1 MFYFAGTVTHKG
13 LWKSSLM
20 PNTLPRSTH
29 RPHWLKTLTWGFC
42 AGVLAGLS
50 MLLVM
55 ALLRL
60 FLGWPAPTELIFDR
74 LFPLLTVEFFIS
86 SLVRAG
92 GYTPLKLQ
100 GVFGALAGQMIVA
113 GLGGVI
119 YAFYLKRRDRRDSV
133 QTMRTWLLDR
143 RGWLLIISGVLAAT
157 ILFVALLWPT
167 LSTNYR
173 GLPPATAHWVAALEM
188 LISFSVCGLGIM
200 FFYGLLSRPPH
211 PMTAGE
217 TATIMGRSVGRR
229 RFVALG
235 IGAAVA
241 LALGSTL
248 RRLFRMGTFSYDGRQ
263 YGGPKVQK
271 ITPIRPD
278 DEFYQVSKNLID
290 PDIARDS
297 WRLDI
302 VGQVENPRV
311 YSFADIAAMPA
322 VKQETTLL
330 CISYGVGSGLCS
342 NAIWKGVPLPTLL
355 AQVKPKPNVT
365 TVLFRAADG
374 YYETFRFAKAMEPTT
389 LVAYEM
395 NGEPLPQRHGF
406 PLRLIVPGL
415 YGEKNPKWL
424 TRIELLN
431 EADGRLHRRH
441 GCGFYK
447 EQGWGRQGDAIP
459 THSRFDAPQV
469 RGDHFEAPFQVGKTV
484 GLRGMAFGGD
494 RGISKV
500 EISGDDG
507 ETWNAAEITKPGTKL
522 SWSLWS
528 YQWTPDEEGETR
540 LVVRATDGNGKLQ
553 ISEYRDQV
561 PDGATGLHR
570 VRARVEK
577 A

>member
-1 MFYFAGTVTHKG
+1 MR
-13 LWKSSLM
+13 SSLSFS
-20 PNTLPRSTH
+20 LGQ
-29 RPHWLKTLTWGFC
+29 HWIKTLIWGFF
-42 AGVLAGLS
+42 AGVLAGIA
-50 MLLVM
+50 MLLTM

-60 FLGWPAPTELIFDR
+60 FLGWPTPTELIFDR
-74 LFPLLTVEFFIS
+74 IFPLLTVEFFIG

-100 GVFGALAGQMIVA
+100 GVFGALAGQLIVA

-119 YAFYLKRRDRRDSV
+119 YAFYLKQHDGRDDA
-133 QTMRTWLLDR
+133 QIKRTSFLDV
-143 RGWLLIISGVLAAT
+143 RGWPLIIPGVLAAT
-157 ILFVALLWPT
+157 ILFVVLLWPT

-173 GLPPATAHWVAALEM
+173 GLPPGIAHAIASLEM
-188 LISFSVCGLGIM
+188 LISFSLCGVGIM
-200 FFYGLLSRPPH
+200 FFHHLLRRSPH
-211 PMTAGE
+211 AGGVDE
-217 TATIMGRSVGRR
+217 KAIAFGRSVGRR

-235 IGAAVA
+235 IGAALA

-278 DEFYQVSKNLID
+278 DEFYQVSKNLVD
-290 PDIARDS
+290 PDVVRDS

-322 VKQETTLL
+322 VEQETTLL

-374 YYETFRFAKAMEPTT
+374 YYETFRFEKAMEETT
-389 LVAYEM
+389 LIAYEM
-395 NGEPLPQRHGF
+395 NGEPLPRRHGF

-424 TRIELLN
+424 TRIELLD

-447 EQGWGRQGDAIP
+447 EQGWGRQGDSIP

-469 RGDHFEAPFQVGKTV
+469 RGNHFEAPFETGKAV
-484 GLRGMAFGGD
+484 ELRGMAFGGD

-500 EISGDDG
+500 EVSSDNG
-507 ETWNAAEITKPGTKL
+507 ETWDDAEITKPGTKL

-528 YQWTPDEEGETR
+528 YQWVPDEEGENM
-540 LVVRATDGNGKLQ
+540 LVVRATDGNGNLQ

-570 VRARVEK
+570 VRAFVQK
-577 A
+577 V

>member
-1 MFYFAGTVTHKG
+1 MDHRHWF
-13 LWKSSLM
+13 
-20 PNTLPRSTH
+20 NTFS
-29 RPHWLKTLTWGFC
+29 WGFI
-42 AGVLAGLS
+42 AGILAGIA

-60 FLGWPAPTELIFDR
+60 FFGWPTPTELIFDR
-74 LFPLLTVEFFIS
+74 LFPLLTVEFFIG

-100 GVFGALAGQMIVA
+100 GVFGALAAQVIVA
-113 GLGGVI
+113 GLVGAF
-119 YAFYLKRRDRRDSV
+119 YAFYSRRRYQRQSAGSV
-133 QTMRTWLLDR
+133 GNSLFDATGLR
-143 RGWLLIISGVLAAT
+143 LIIPGVLGAT
-157 ILFVALLWPT
+157 ILLVVLLWPT
-167 LSTNYR
+167 LVTNYR
-173 GLPPATAHWVAALEM
+173 GFPAGPAHLIASVEM
-188 LISFSVCGLGIM
+188 LISFSICGLGII
-200 FFYGLLSRPPH
+200 FFYGLLSRPQIDPEDKTV
-211 PMTAGE
+211 PAKPV
-217 TATIMGRSVGRR
+217 SVGRR

-235 IGAAVA
+235 IGAMVA
-241 LALGSTL
+241 LTLGSTL

-263 YGGPKVQK
+263 YGGPNVQK
-271 ITPIRPD
+271 ITPIRPE

-290 PDIARDS
+290 PDVARDS

-302 VGQVENPRV
+302 DGQVENPRV

-322 VKQETTLL
+322 VEQETTLL

-374 YYETFRFAKAMEPTT
+374 YYETFRFAKAMESTT

-395 NGEPLPQRHGF
+395 NGEPLPRRHGY

-424 TRIELLN
+424 TRIELLD
-431 EADGRLHRRH
+431 ESDARLHRRH

-447 EQGWGRQGDAIP
+447 QQGWGREGDIIP
-459 THSRFDAPQV
+459 THSRIDAPQV
-469 RGDHFEAPFQVGKTV
+469 AGNHFAAPFKVGQVTE
-484 GLRGMAFGGD
+484 LRGMAFGGD
-494 RGISKV
+494 RGISRV
-500 EISGDDG
+500 EISSDNG
-507 ETWNAAEITKPGTKL
+507 ETWDGAEINKPGTKI
-522 SWSLWS
+522 SWSLWR
-528 YQWTPDEEGETR
+528 YEWTPDEEGDTT

-561 PDGATGLHR
+561 PDGATGLHY
-570 VRARVEK
+570 VKARVEK

>member
-1 MFYFAGTVTHKG
+1 MD
-13 LWKSSLM
+13 
-20 PNTLPRSTH
+20 
-29 RPHWLKTLTWGFC
+29 RPHWIKTLIWGFI
-42 AGVLAGLS
+42 AGVLAGIA
-50 MLLVM
+50 MLLTM

-60 FLGWPAPTELIFDR
+60 FLGWPTPTELIFDR
-74 LFPLLTVEFFIS
+74 IFPLLTVEFFIG

-100 GVFGALAGQMIVA
+100 GVFGALAGQVIVA

-119 YAFYLKRRDRRDSV
+119 YAFYLRRRNRRDAGRAIS
-133 QTMRTWLLDR
+133 WLLDA
-143 RGWLLIISGVLAAT
+143 RGWLLIIPGVLIAT
-157 ILFVALLWPT
+157 VFFVALLWPT
-167 LSTNYR
+167 LFTNYR
-173 GLPPATAHWVAALEM
+173 GLPPGMAHAIASLEM
-188 LISFSVCGLGIM
+188 LISFSLCGIGVM
-200 FFYGLLSRPPH
+200 FFYGLLSRPPRAAV
-211 PMTAGE
+211 AGE
-217 TATIMGRSVGRR
+217 SATTVRRPLARR

-241 LALGSTL
+241 LTLGGTL
-248 RRLFRMGTFSYDGRQ
+248 RRLFRIGTFGYDGRQ

-278 DEFYQVSKNLID
+278 DEFYQVSKNLVD
-290 PDIARDS
+290 PDVTRDS
-297 WRLDI
+297 SRLDI

-322 VKQETTLL
+322 VEQETTLL

-355 AQVKPKPNVT
+355 GQVKPKPNVT

-374 YYETFRFAKAMEPTT
+374 YYETFRFEKAMEETT

-395 NGEPLPQRHGF
+395 NGEPLPRRHGF

-424 TRIELLN
+424 TRIELLD

-447 EQGWGRQGDAIP
+447 EQGWGRQGDSVP

-469 RGDHFEAPFQVGKTV
+469 RGDHFEAPFQTGKTV
-484 GLRGMAFGGD
+484 ELRGMAFGGD

-500 EISGDDG
+500 EVSSDNG
-507 ETWNAAEITKPGTKL
+507 ETWDDAEITKPGTKL

-528 YQWTPDEEGETR
+528 YQWMPDEEGETM

-561 PDGATGLHR
+561 PDGATGLHH
-570 VRARVEK
+570 VRAFVAK

>member
-1 MFYFAGTVTHKG
+1 
-13 LWKSSLM
+13 M
-20 PNTLPRSTH
+20 PNSSPRSTDW
-29 RPHWLKTLTWGFC
+29 PHWLKTLTWGFC
-42 AGVLAGLS
+42 AGVLAGLI
-50 MLLVM
+50 MLLTM

-60 FLGWPAPTELIFDR
+60 FLGWPTPTELIFDR
-74 LFPLLTVEFFIS
+74 IFPLLTVEFFIG

-100 GVFGALAGQMIVA
+100 GVFGALAGQVIVA

-119 YAFYLKRRDRRDSV
+119 YAFYLKRRDRRDVAKTTGSS
-133 QTMRTWLLDR
+133 LLDR
-143 RGWLLIISGVLAAT
+143 RGWPLVIPGVLAAT

-173 GLPPATAHWVAALEM
+173 GFPPGIAHLIAALEM

-200 FFYGLLSRPPH
+200 FFYGLLSRPWH
-211 PMTAGE
+211 AMTARE
-217 TATIMGRSVGRR
+217 TATMVGRSVGRR
-229 RFVALG
+229 RFIALG

-241 LALGSTL
+241 LARGSTL
-248 RRLFRMGTFSYDGRQ
+248 HRLFRMGTFSYDGRQ
-263 YGGPKVQK
+263 YRGPKVQK

-278 DEFYQVSKNLID
+278 DEFYQVSKNLVD
-290 PDIARDS
+290 PDVARDS

-302 VGQVENPRV
+302 VGQVEKPRV

-322 VKQETTLL
+322 VEQETTLL

-355 AQVKPKPNVT
+355 AQVRPKPNVT

-374 YYETFRFAKAMEPTT
+374 YYETFRFEKAMEPTT

-395 NGEPLPQRHGF
+395 NGEPLPQGHGF

-424 TRIELLN
+424 TSIELLD

-447 EQGWGRQGDAIP
+447 QQCWGREGDVIP

-469 RGDHFEAPFQVGKTV
+469 AGNHFAQPFILGKTAE
-484 GLRGMAFGGD
+484 LRGMAFGGD

-500 EISGDDG
+500 EISTDNG
-507 ETWNAAEITKPGTKL
+507 ETWEEAEISYPGTRI
-522 SWSLWS
+522 SWSLWR
-528 YQWTPDEEGETR
+528 YEWTPKEVGKSQ
-540 LVVRATDGNGKLQ
+540 LVVRATDGDGKLQ

-561 PDGATGLHR
+561 PDGATGFHH
-570 VRARVEK
+570 VRASVV
-577 A
+577 AS

>member
-1 MFYFAGTVTHKG
+1 
-13 LWKSSLM
+13 M
-20 PNTLPRSTH
+20 PNSSPRSTD

-42 AGVLAGLS
+42 AGVLAGLT
-50 MLLVM
+50 MLLTM

-60 FLGWPAPTELIFDR
+60 FLGWPTPTELIFDR
-74 LFPLLTVEFFIS
+74 IFPLLTVEFFIG

-100 GVFGALAGQMIVA
+100 GVFGALAGQVIVA
-113 GLGGVI
+113 GLGGVL
-119 YAFYLKRRDRRDSV
+119 YAFYLRRRDRHGSAQSV
-133 QTMRTWLLDR
+133 GSSLFDA
-143 RGWLLIISGVLAAT
+143 RGWPLIIPGVLVAT
-157 ILFVALLWPT
+157 ILFVVLLWPT
-167 LSTNYR
+167 LFTNYR
-173 GLPPATAHWVAALEM
+173 GLPPATAHWIAALEM
-188 LISFSVCGLGIM
+188 LISFSICGIGIM
-200 FFYGLLSRPPH
+200 VFYGLLSSPPH
-211 PMTAGE
+211 AE
-217 TATIMGRSVGRR
+217 VADKTATAVSVSVGRR

-241 LALGSTL
+241 LALGGTL

-263 YGGPKVQK
+263 YGGPRVQK

-278 DEFYQVSKNLID
+278 DEFYQVSKNLVD
-290 PDIARDS
+290 PDVARDS

-322 VKQETTLL
+322 IEQESTLL
-330 CISYGVGSGLCS
+330 CISYGVGTGLCS

-355 AQVKPKPNVT
+355 GQVKPKPNVT

-374 YYETFRFAKAMEPTT
+374 YYETFRFEKAMEPTT

-395 NGEPLPQRHGF
+395 NGEPLPRRHGF

-424 TRIELLN
+424 TRIELLD

-484 GLRGMAFGGD
+484 ELRGMAFGGD

-500 EISGDDG
+500 EISSDDG
-507 ETWNAAEITKPGTKL
+507 KTWDDAEITKPGTKL

-528 YQWTPDEEGETR
+528 YQWTPNEEGETR
-540 LVVRATDGNGKLQ
+540 MVVRATDGEGKLQ

-561 PDGATGLHR
+561 PDGATGLHS

>member
-1 MFYFAGTVTHKG
+1 MRS
-13 LWKSSLM
+13 LSSL
-20 PNTLPRSTH
+20 LSGQ
-29 RPHWLKTLTWGFC
+29 HWVKTLIWGFF
-42 AGVLAGLS
+42 AGVLAGIT
-50 MLLVM
+50 MLLTM

-60 FLGWPAPTELIFDR
+60 FLGWPTPTELIFDR
-74 LFPLLTVEFFIS
+74 IFPLLTVEFFIG

-119 YAFYLKRRDRRDSV
+119 YAFYLRRRGRRDAHTINSP
-133 QTMRTWLLDR
+133 LDA
-143 RGWLLIISGVLAAT
+143 RGLSLIIPGVLAAT
-157 ILFVALLWPT
+157 ILFVVLLWPT
-167 LSTNYR
+167 LLTNYR
-173 GLPPATAHWVAALEM
+173 GFPPGIAHVIASLEI
-188 LISFSVCGLGIM
+188 LISFSVCGIGIM

-211 PMTAGE
+211 AAVLDENATAV
-217 TATIMGRSVGRR
+217 AARSIGRR

-235 IGAAVA
+235 IGATFA
-241 LALGSTL
+241 LALGGTL

-263 YGGPKVQK
+263 YGGPNVQK
-271 ITPIRPD
+271 ITPIRPN

-290 PDIARDS
+290 PDVTRVS

-311 YSFADIAAMPA
+311 YSFADVAAMPA
-322 VKQETTLL
+322 VEQETTLL

-342 NAIWKGVPLPTLL
+342 NAIWKGVPLSTLL

-374 YYETFRFAKAMEPTT
+374 YYETFRFEKAMEPTT

-395 NGEPLPQRHGF
+395 NGEPLPKRHGF

-424 TRIELLN
+424 TRIELLD

-447 EQGWGRQGDAIP
+447 EQGWGRQGDSIP

-469 RGDHFEAPFQVGKTV
+469 RGDHFEAPFQVGKPV
-484 GLRGMAFGGD
+484 EVRGMAFGGD

-500 EISGDDG
+500 EVSSDDG
-507 ETWNAAEITKPGTKL
+507 ETWDDAEITKPGTKL

-528 YQWTPDEEGETR
+528 YQWMPDKEGETTF
-540 LVVRATDGNGKLQ
+540 VVRATDGNGKLQ

-561 PDGATGLHR
+561 PDGATGLHH
-570 VRARVEK
+570 VRALVEK

>member
-1 MFYFAGTVTHKG
+1 
-13 LWKSSLM
+13 M
-20 PNTLPRSTH
+20 PNTLPRSTD

-50 MLLVM
+50 MLLIM

-60 FLGWPAPTELIFDR
+60 FLGCPTPTELIFDR

-100 GVFGALAGQMIVA
+100 GVFGALAGQVIVA
-113 GLGGVI
+113 GLGGMI
-119 YAFYLKRRDRRDSV
+119 YAFYLKRRDRRDLAR
-133 QTMRTWLLDR
+133 TMSTSLLDA
-143 RGWLLIISGVLAAT
+143 RGWPLIIPGVLAGT

-173 GLPPATAHWVAALEM
+173 GFPPGIAHLIATLEM
-188 LISFSVCGLGIM
+188 LISFSVCGIGII

-211 PMTAGE
+211 AMTAGE
-217 TATIMGRSVGRR
+217 TATLVGQSVGRR

-235 IGAAVA
+235 IGAALA
-241 LALGSTL
+241 LALGSAL

-278 DEFYQVSKNLID
+278 DEFYQVSKNLVD
-290 PDIARDS
+290 PDVARDS

-302 VGQVENPRV
+302 IGQVENPRV

-322 VKQETTLL
+322 VEQETTLL

-374 YYETFRFAKAMEPTT
+374 YYETFRFEKAMEETT
-389 LVAYEM
+389 LVVYEM
-395 NGEPLPQRHGF
+395 NGEPLPRRHGF

-424 TRIELLN
+424 TRIELLD

-447 EQGWGRQGDAIP
+447 EQGWGRQGDSVP

-469 RGDHFEAPFQVGKTV
+469 IGDHFEAPFQVGKTV
-484 GLRGMAFGGD
+484 ELRGMAFGGD
-494 RGISKV
+494 RGISRV
-500 EISGDDG
+500 EISSDDG
-507 ETWNAAEITKPGTKL
+507 ETWDDAEITKPGTKL

-528 YQWTPDEEGETR
+528 YQWTPDEKGETGM
-540 LVVRATDGNGKLQ
+540 VVRATDGEGKLQ

-570 VRARVEK
+570 VRARVEN

>member
-1 MFYFAGTVTHKG
+1 MR
-13 LWKSSLM
+13 SSLS
-20 PNTLPRSTH
+20 LSSGQ
-29 RPHWLKTLTWGFC
+29 HWGKALIWGFF
-42 AGVLAGLS
+42 AGVLAGIG
-50 MLLVM
+50 MLLTM

-60 FLGWPAPTELIFDR
+60 FLGWPTPTELIFDR
-74 LFPLLTVEFFIS
+74 IFPLLTVEFFIG

-100 GVFGALAGQMIVA
+100 GVFGALAGQVIVA

-119 YAFYLKRRDRRDSV
+119 YAFYLRRRDRRGDAQIATSF
-133 QTMRTWLLDR
+133 LDV
-143 RGWLLIISGVLAAT
+143 RGWPLIVPSVLAAT
-157 ILFVALLWPT
+157 ILFVVLLWPT

-173 GLPPATAHWVAALEM
+173 GFPPGIAHVIASIEM
-188 LISFSVCGLGIM
+188 LISFSVGGFGIM
-200 FFYGLLSRPPH
+200 FFHGLLSRSPQ
-211 PMTAGE
+211 AANVDE
-217 TATIMGRSVGRR
+217 KAIAFGRSVGRR

-235 IGAAVA
+235 IGAALA

-278 DEFYQVSKNLID
+278 DEFYQVSKNLVD
-290 PDIARDS
+290 PDVARDS

-311 YSFADIAAMPA
+311 YSFADIAALPA
-322 VKQETTLL
+322 VEQETTLL

-374 YYETFRFAKAMEPTT
+374 YYETFRFEKAMEETT

-395 NGEPLPQRHGF
+395 NGEPLPRRHGF

-424 TRIELLN
+424 TRIELLD

-447 EQGWGRQGDAIP
+447 EQGWGRQGDSVP

-469 RGDHFEAPFQVGKTV
+469 RGDHFEAPFQTGKAV
-484 GLRGMAFGGD
+484 ELRGMAFGGD

-500 EISGDDG
+500 EISSDNG
-507 ETWNAAEITKPGTKL
+507 ETWDDAEITKPGTKL

-528 YQWTPDEEGETR
+528 YQWVPDDEGETM

-561 PDGATGLHR
+561 PDGATGLHH
-570 VRARVEK
+570 VRAFVQK

>member
-1 MFYFAGTVTHKG
+1 MAT
-13 LWKSSLM
+13 SSS
-20 PNTLPRSTH
+20 RSTNH
-29 RPHWLKTLTWGFC
+29 HHWLKTVIWGFI
-42 AGVLAGLS
+42 AGALAGLA
-50 MLLVM
+50 MLLTM

-60 FLGWPAPTELIFDR
+60 FLGWPTPTELIFDR
-74 LFPLLTVEFFIS
+74 VFPLLTVEFFIG

-100 GVFGALAGQMIVA
+100 GVFGALTAQVIVA
-113 GLGGVI
+113 GLGGVL
-119 YAFYLKRRDRRDSV
+119 YAFYLTRRDRRGGLRPAGNS
-133 QTMRTWLLDR
+133 LLDA
-143 RGWLLIISGVLAAT
+143 RGLFLIIPGVLVAT
-157 ILFVALLWPT
+157 VLFVALLWPT
-167 LSTNYR
+167 LLTNYR
-173 GLPPATAHWVAALEM
+173 GLPPGPAHAIASLEM

-200 FFYGLLSRPPH
+200 FFYGLLSRAPP
-211 PMTAGE
+211 TR
-217 TATIMGRSVGRR
+217 ATGSIATTPVRSVGRR

-235 IGAAVA
+235 IGTALA

-263 YGGPKVQK
+263 YAGPNVQK
-271 ITPIRPD
+271 ITPIRPQ

-290 PDIARDS
+290 PDVARES

-302 VGQVENPRV
+302 VGQVEDPRV

-322 VKQETTLL
+322 VEQETTLL

-342 NAIWKGVPLPTLL
+342 NAVWKGVPLPILL

-374 YYETFRFAKAMEPTT
+374 YYETFRFEKAMEETT

-395 NGEPLPQRHGF
+395 NGEPLPRRHGF

-424 TRIELLN
+424 TRIELLD

-447 EQGWGRQGDAIP
+447 EQGWGHQGDSIP

-469 RGDHFEAPFQVGKTV
+469 RGDHFEAPFQTGKAV
-484 GLRGMAFGGD
+484 KLSGMAFGGD

-500 EISGDDG
+500 EVSSDNG
-507 ETWNAAEITKPGTKL
+507 ETWDDAEITKPGTKL

-528 YQWTPDEEGETR
+528 YQWVPDEEGETM
-540 LVVRATDGNGKLQ
+540 LVVRATDGSGNLQ

-561 PDGATGLHR
+561 PDGATGLHH
-570 VRARVEK
+570 VRAFVQK

>member
-1 MFYFAGTVTHKG
+1 MSN
-13 LWKSSLM
+13 SS
-20 PNTLPRSTH
+20 PRSTD

-42 AGVLAGLS
+42 AGVLAGLT
-50 MLLVM
+50 MLLTM

-60 FLGWPAPTELIFDR
+60 FLGWPTPTELIFDR
-74 LFPLLTVEFFIS
+74 IFPLLTVEFFIG

-100 GVFGALAGQMIVA
+100 GVFGALAGQVIVA
-113 GLGGVI
+113 GLGGVL
-119 YAFYLKRRDRRDSV
+119 YAFYLRRRDRHGSARSAGSSLFDA
-133 QTMRTWLLDR
+133 
-143 RGWLLIISGVLAAT
+143 RGWPLIIPGVLVAT
-157 ILFVALLWPT
+157 ILFVVLLWPT
-167 LSTNYR
+167 LFTNYR

-188 LISFSVCGLGIM
+188 LISFSICGIGIM
-200 FFYGLLSRPPH
+200 VFYGLLSRPPQ
-211 PMTAGE
+211 PVIEDE
-217 TATIMGRSVGRR
+217 TATAVGQSVGRR

-271 ITPIRPD
+271 ITPIRPE
-278 DEFYQVSKNLID
+278 DEFYQVSKNLVD
-290 PDIARDS
+290 PDVARDS

-302 VGQVENPRV
+302 AGQVENPRV
-311 YSFADIAAMPA
+311 YSYADIAAMPA
-322 VKQETTLL
+322 IEQESTLL

-355 AQVKPKPNVT
+355 GQVKPKPNVT

-374 YYETFRFAKAMEPTT
+374 YYETFRFEKAMEPTT

-395 NGEPLPQRHGF
+395 NGEPLPRRHGF

-424 TRIELLN
+424 TRIELLD

-484 GLRGMAFGGD
+484 ELRGMAFGGD

-500 EISGDDG
+500 EISSDDG
-507 ETWNAAEITKPGTKL
+507 KTWDDAEITKPGTKL

-528 YQWTPDEEGETR
+528 YQWTPNEEGETR
-540 LVVRATDGNGKLQ
+540 MVVRATDGEGKLQ

-561 PDGATGLHR
+561 PDGATGLHS

>member
-1 MFYFAGTVTHKG
+1 
-13 LWKSSLM
+13 L
-20 PNTLPRSTH
+20 PNTSPSSSDH
-29 RPHWLKTLTWGFC
+29 RPHWLKTLACGLI
-42 AGVLAGLS
+42 AGVLAGLA
-50 MLLVM
+50 MLLTM

-60 FLGWPAPTELIFDR
+60 FLGWPTPTELIFDR
-74 LFPLLTVEFFIS
+74 LFPLLTVKFFIS

-100 GVFGALAGQMIVA
+100 GVFGALAGQVIVA

-119 YAFYLKRRDRRDSV
+119 YAFYLKRRDQRDGA
-133 QTMRTWLLDR
+133 QTTGTSLLDG
-143 RGWLLIISGVLAAT
+143 RGWSLIIPGVLVVT
-157 ILFVALLWPT
+157 ILFVVLLWPT
-167 LSTNYR
+167 LFTNYR

-211 PMTAGE
+211 AMTAGE
-217 TATIMGRSVGRR
+217 TVTTVRRSVGRR
-229 RFVALG
+229 RFLALG

-241 LALGSTL
+241 LVLGSTL

-278 DEFYQVSKNLID
+278 DEFYQVSKNLVD
-290 PDIARDS
+290 PDVARDS

-322 VKQETTLL
+322 VEQETTLL

-395 NGEPLPQRHGF
+395 NGEPLPRRHGF

-424 TRIELLN
+424 TRIELLD

-447 EQGWGRQGDAIP
+447 EQGWGREGDAIP

-469 RGDHFEAPFQVGKTV
+469 RGDHFEAPFQVGKPV
-484 GLRGMAFGGD
+484 ELRGMAFGGD
-494 RGISKV
+494 RGILKV
-500 EISGDDG
+500 EISSDDG
-507 ETWNAAEITKPGTKL
+507 ETWDAAEITKPGTKL

-528 YQWTPDEEGETR
+528 YQWTPDEEGETE
-540 LVVRATDGNGKLQ
+540 LVVRATDGHGKLQ

-570 VRARVEK
+570 VRAIVEK
-577 A
+577 T

>member
-1 MFYFAGTVTHKG
+1 MRS
-13 LWKSSLM
+13 LSSL
-20 PNTLPRSTH
+20 LSGQ
-29 RPHWLKTLTWGFC
+29 HWVKTLIWGFF
-42 AGVLAGLS
+42 AGVLAGIA
-50 MLLVM
+50 MLLTM

-60 FLGWPAPTELIFDR
+60 FLGWPTPTELIFDR
-74 LFPLLTVEFFIS
+74 IFPLLTVEFFIG

-119 YAFYLKRRDRRDSV
+119 YAFYLRRRGRRDAHTINS
-133 QTMRTWLLDR
+133 LLDA
-143 RGWLLIISGVLAAT
+143 RGLPLIIPGVLAAT
-157 ILFVALLWPT
+157 ILFVVLLWPT
-167 LSTNYR
+167 LLTNYR
-173 GLPPATAHWVAALEM
+173 GFPPGIAHVIASLEI
-188 LISFSVCGLGIM
+188 LISFSVCGIGIM

-211 PMTAGE
+211 AAVLDENATAV
-217 TATIMGRSVGRR
+217 AARSIGRR

-235 IGAAVA
+235 IGATFA
-241 LALGSTL
+241 LALGGTL

-263 YGGPKVQK
+263 YGGPNVQK
-271 ITPIRPD
+271 ITPIRPT

-290 PDIARDS
+290 PDVTRDS

-311 YSFADIAAMPA
+311 YFFADIAAMPA
-322 VKQETTLL
+322 VEQETTLL

-342 NAIWKGVPLPTLL
+342 NAIWKGVPLSTLL

-374 YYETFRFAKAMEPTT
+374 YYETFRFEKAMEPTT

-395 NGEPLPQRHGF
+395 NGEPLPKRHGF

-424 TRIELLN
+424 TRIELLD

-447 EQGWGRQGDAIP
+447 QQGWGRQGDSIP

-469 RGDHFEAPFQVGKTV
+469 RGDHFEAPFQVGKPV
-484 GLRGMAFGGD
+484 EVRGMAFGGD

-500 EISGDDG
+500 EVSSDDG
-507 ETWNAAEITKPGTKL
+507 ETWDDAEITKPGTKL

-528 YQWTPDEEGETR
+528 YQWMPDKEGETTF
-540 LVVRATDGNGKLQ
+540 VVRATDGNGKLQ

-561 PDGATGLHR
+561 PDGATGLHH
-570 VRARVEK
+570 VRALVEK

>member
-1 MFYFAGTVTHKG
+1 MPT
-13 LWKSSLM
+13 SSS
-20 PNTLPRSTH
+20 RSTNQH
-29 RPHWLKTLTWGFC
+29 NWPKTVIWGFI
-42 AGVLAGLS
+42 AGALAGLA
-50 MLLVM
+50 MLLTM

-60 FLGWPAPTELIFDR
+60 FLGWPTPTELIFDR
-74 LFPLLTVEFFIS
+74 VFPLLTVEFFIG

-100 GVFGALAGQMIVA
+100 GVFGALTGQMIVA
-113 GLGGVI
+113 GLGGVL
-119 YAFYLKRRDRRDSV
+119 YAFYLRRRE
-133 QTMRTWLLDR
+133 R
-143 RGWLLIISGVLAAT
+143 RGDLRPAGSSLFDARGLSLIIPGVLVT
-157 ILFVALLWPT
+157 TVLFVALLWPT
-167 LSTNYR
+167 LLTNYR
-173 GLPPATAHWVAALEM
+173 GFPPGLAHAIASLEM
-188 LISFSVCGLGIM
+188 LISFSICGLGIM
-200 FFYGLLSRPPH
+200 FFYGLLSGAPPTKA
-211 PMTAGE
+211 MGGI
-217 TATIMGRSVGRR
+217 ATTPVRSVGRR
-229 RFVALG
+229 RFIALG
-235 IGAAVA
+235 IGAALA

-263 YGGPKVQK
+263 YGGPNVQK
-271 ITPIRPD
+271 ITPIRPQ

-290 PDIARDS
+290 PDVARES

-311 YSFADIAAMPA
+311 YSFADIAVMPA
-322 VKQETTLL
+322 VEQETTLL
-330 CISYGVGSGLCS
+330 CISYGIGSGLCS

-374 YYETFRFAKAMEPTT
+374 YYETFRFEKAMEPTT

-395 NGEPLPQRHGF
+395 NGEPLPRRHGF

-424 TRIELLN
+424 TRIELLD

-447 EQGWGRQGDAIP
+447 QQGWGREGDVIP
-459 THSRFDAPQV
+459 THSRIDAPQV
-469 RGDHFEAPFQVGKTV
+469 RGDHFESPFQVGKTV
-484 GLRGMAFGGD
+484 ELRGMAFGGD

-500 EISGDDG
+500 EISTDDG
-507 ETWNAAEITKPGTKL
+507 DTWKAAEITKPGTKL

-528 YQWTPDEEGETR
+528 FQWTPDGEGEAKV
-540 LVVRATDGNGKLQ
+540 LVRATDGEGEEQ

-570 VRARVEK
+570 VKARVEK
-577 A
+577 T

>member
-1 MFYFAGTVTHKG
+1 
-13 LWKSSLM
+13 
-20 PNTLPRSTH
+20 
-29 RPHWLKTLTWGFC
+29 
-42 AGVLAGLS
+42 
-50 MLLVM
+50 
-55 ALLRL
+55 
-60 FLGWPAPTELIFDR
+60 
-74 LFPLLTVEFFIS
+74 
-86 SLVRAG
+86 
-92 GYTPLKLQ
+92 
-100 GVFGALAGQMIVA
+100 
-113 GLGGVI
+113 
-119 YAFYLKRRDRRDSV
+119 
-133 QTMRTWLLDR
+133 
-143 RGWLLIISGVLAAT
+143 LIIPGVLAAT
-157 ILFVALLWPT
+157 ILFIALLWPT
-167 LSTNYR
+167 LVTNYR
-173 GLPPATAHWVAALEM
+173 GFPPGPAHGIASIEM
-188 LISFSVCGLGIM
+188 LISFSVCGIGIM
-200 FFYGLLSRPPH
+200 FFYGLLTRPLH
-211 PMTAGE
+211 PAGVDE
-217 TATIMGRSVGRR
+217 KEIAFGRSVGRR

-235 IGAAVA
+235 IGAALA

-263 YGGPKVQK
+263 YRGPKVQK

-311 YSFADIAAMPA
+311 YSFADIAALPA
-322 VKQETTLL
+322 VEQETTLL

-374 YYETFRFAKAMEPTT
+374 YYETFRFPKAMEPTT

-424 TRIELLN
+424 TRIELLD

-447 EQGWGRQGDAIP
+447 EQGWGRQGDSIP

-484 GLRGMAFGGD
+484 ELRGMAFGGD

-500 EISGDDG
+500 EISSDDG
-507 ETWNAAEITKPGTKL
+507 KTWVDAEISKPGTKL

-528 YQWTPDEEGETR
+528 YQWTPAEEGESR
-540 LVVRATDGNGKLQ
+540 LVVRATDGNGQLQ

>member
-1 MFYFAGTVTHKG
+1 
-13 LWKSSLM
+13 
-20 PNTLPRSTH
+20 
-29 RPHWLKTLTWGFC
+29 
-42 AGVLAGLS
+42 
-50 MLLVM
+50 MLLTM

-60 FLGWPAPTELIFDR
+60 FFGWPTPTELIFDR
-74 LFPLLTVEFFIS
+74 IFPMLTVEFFIG

-100 GVFGALAGQMIVA
+100 GVFGALAGQLIVA
-113 GLGGVI
+113 GLGGVL
-119 YAFYLKRRDRRDSV
+119 YAFYLRRHDRRNGS
-133 QTMRTWLLDR
+133 RTTGNALFDP
-143 RGWLLIISGVLAAT
+143 RGWLLIIPGVLAAT
-157 ILFVALLWPT
+157 ILFIALLWPT
-167 LSTNYR
+167 LVTNYR
-173 GLPPATAHWVAALEM
+173 GFQPGPAHVIASIEM
-188 LISFSVCGLGIM
+188 LISFSVCGIGIM
-200 FFYGLLSRPPH
+200 FFYVLLTRPLH
-211 PMTAGE
+211 PARVDEKGI
-217 TATIMGRSVGRR
+217 AVGRSVGRR

-235 IGAAVA
+235 IGAAFA

-263 YGGPKVQK
+263 YGGPKVQR

-322 VKQETTLL
+322 VEQETTLL
-330 CISYGVGSGLCS
+330 CISYEVGSGLCS

-374 YYETFRFAKAMEPTT
+374 YYETFRFPKATEPTT

-484 GLRGMAFGGD
+484 ELRGMAFGGD

-500 EISGDDG
+500 EISSDDG
-507 ETWNAAEITKPGTKL
+507 KNWVDAEISKPGTKL

-540 LVVRATDGNGKLQ
+540 LVVRATDGNGQLQ

>member
-1 MFYFAGTVTHKG
+1 
-13 LWKSSLM
+13 M
-20 PNTLPRSTH
+20 PNSSPRSTD

-42 AGVLAGLS
+42 AGVLAGLT
-50 MLLVM
+50 MLLTM

-60 FLGWPAPTELIFDR
+60 FLGWPTPTELIFDR
-74 LFPLLTVEFFIS
+74 IFPLLTVEFFIG

-100 GVFGALAGQMIVA
+100 GVFGALAGQVIVA
-113 GLGGVI
+113 GLGGVL
-119 YAFYLKRRDRRDSV
+119 YAFYLRRRDRHGSARSAGSSLFDA
-133 QTMRTWLLDR
+133 
-143 RGWLLIISGVLAAT
+143 RGWPLIMPGVLVAT
-157 ILFVALLWPT
+157 ILFVVLLWPT
-167 LSTNYR
+167 LFTNYR
-173 GLPPATAHWVAALEM
+173 GLPPATAHWIAALEM
-188 LISFSVCGLGIM
+188 LISFSVCGIGIM
-200 FFYGLLSRPPH
+200 VFYGLLSRPPQ
-211 PMTAGE
+211 PVIEDE
-217 TATIMGRSVGRR
+217 TATAVGQSVGRR

-263 YGGPKVQK
+263 YGGPRVQK
-271 ITPIRPD
+271 ITPIRPE
-278 DEFYQVSKNLID
+278 DEFYQVSKNLVD
-290 PDIARDS
+290 PDVARDS

-311 YSFADIAAMPA
+311 YSFADIVAMPA
-322 VKQETTLL
+322 VEQESTLL

-342 NAIWKGVPLPTLL
+342 NAVWKGVPLPALL
-355 AQVKPKPNVT
+355 LQAKPKPNVT

-374 YYETFRFAKAMEPTT
+374 YYETFRFEKAMEPTT

-395 NGEPLPQRHGF
+395 NGEPLPKRHGF

-424 TRIELLN
+424 TRIELLD

-447 EQGWGRQGDAIP
+447 EQGWGRQGDSIP

-469 RGDHFEAPFQVGKTV
+469 RGDHFDAPFQVGKTV
-484 GLRGMAFGGD
+484 ELRGMAFGGD

-500 EISGDDG
+500 EISSDDG
-507 ETWNAAEITKPGTKL
+507 ETWDDAEITKPGTKL

-540 LVVRATDGNGKLQ
+540 MVVRATDGEGKLQ

-561 PDGATGLHR
+561 PDGATGLHS
-570 VRARVEK
+570 VRAIVEK

>member
-1 MFYFAGTVTHKG
+1 MR
-13 LWKSSLM
+13 SSLS
-20 PNTLPRSTH
+20 LLSGQ
-29 RPHWLKTLTWGFC
+29 HWIKTLIWGFF
-42 AGVLAGLS
+42 AGVLAGIA
-50 MLLVM
+50 MLLTM

-60 FLGWPAPTELIFDR
+60 FLGWPTPTELIFDR
-74 LFPLLTVEFFIS
+74 IFPLLTVEFFIG

-100 GVFGALAGQMIVA
+100 GVFGALAGQVIVA

-119 YAFYLKRRDRRDSV
+119 YAYYLRRRDRRDDA
-133 QTMRTWLLDR
+133 QTKRSSFLDV
-143 RGWLLIISGVLAAT
+143 RGWPLIIPGVLAAT

-173 GLPPATAHWVAALEM
+173 GFPPGIAHTIASLEM
-188 LISFSVCGLGIM
+188 LMSFSVCGIGII
-200 FFYGLLSRPPH
+200 FFYSLLSRPSS
-211 PMTAGE
+211 TAVAHE
-217 TATIMGRSVGRR
+217 NAMAVAPVARR

-235 IGAAVA
+235 IGAA
-241 LALGSTL
+241 LAVVLGSTL

-311 YSFADIAAMPA
+311 YSFGDIAAMPA
-322 VKQETTLL
+322 VEQETTLL

-374 YYETFRFAKAMEPTT
+374 YYETFRFEKAMEETT

-395 NGEPLPQRHGF
+395 NGEPLPRRHGF

-424 TRIELLN
+424 TRIELLD

-447 EQGWGRQGDAIP
+447 EQGWGRQGDSIP

-484 GLRGMAFGGD
+484 ELRGMAFGGD
-494 RGISKV
+494 RGISKA
-500 EISGDDG
+500 EISDDDG
-507 ETWNAAEITKPGTKL
+507 ETWNDAEITKPGTKL

-528 YQWTPDEEGETR
+528 HQWTPDEEGETM

-570 VRARVEK
+570 VRAFVEK